1 MSDVSHES
9 TRTRKSAPVHQS
21 GCTEESDGILRM
33 DGRRIQDTY
42 RKEFLMINRLK
53 DFQERNSLTIFRT
66 TDIYFLMAMLT
77 SESLE
82 KNDKEDH
89 EYLVRIFAAMFEENH
104 VGKEWLEDYKEF
116 LEAFLEDI
124 KEIEKEIQDE

>member
-1 MSDVSHES
+1 
-9 TRTRKSAPVHQS
+9 
-21 GCTEESDGILRM
+21 
-33 DGRRIQDTY
+33 
-42 RKEFLMINRLK
+42 MINRLK